1 MMSVM
6 EYASDVNK
14 KTDYILELCKKLD
27 IKVNSLEDMLADD
40 DIILLDNEIENTDF
54 DEEESLE
61 EESEKIDDDFED
73 SYVEELEEVE
83 VEATIKK
90 KKNNKSKK
98 DNNNKNENKN
108 EKFAK
113 QKKEMYKHKEKLQSN
128 INTQDDSIVLY
139 TEGMSVAD
147 LANKLDKNVAEII
160 KKLMSLGKIMNLN
173 ATIDFE
179 TAEILALEYG
189 KTLKKDST
197 RDEFNFEELEIIDD
211 ENDLVERPPVIT
223 IMGHVDH
230 GKTTLLDTI
239 RKTNVVAGEA
249 GGITQHIGAY
259 QIIYNDKPITFIDT
273 PGHAAFTEMRAR
285 GASITDI
292 VIIIVAADDGV
303 MPQTKE
309 AIDHAKAAGVPIV
322 VAVNKIDKPNA
333 NPDRVLTEMSQNGIT
348 PDTWGGDTLF
358 VNISAKT
365 GEGIPELLDN
375 LLLIAEMQE
384 LKANPNRYA
393 SGTVI
398 EAKVDKNEGVVSTVL
413 IQNGTLRLGDAVVVG
428 NYAGKIRTLK
438 NDKGENLVEASPSMP
453 VSITGISESPAA
465 GDKFMAFENEKKA
478 KAISEERIRQAK
490 KRSLGSN
497 NSVSLDDLFNRI
509 EAGEK
514 EINVILKADVKGSEE
529 AVKNSLLKLDVEGIR
544 VNVIRSSIGAITES
558 DVVLAAA
565 SKAIIIGFNVRPN
578 NKIVE
583 YAKEKGVDIR
593 LYNIIYKVVEE
604 MEAAMKGKLEPI
616 YEEKVLGQAEVR
628 KLFKFSKVGTI
639 AGSYIISG
647 IVRRDAKA
655 RIIRDGVVIYDGNIN
670 SIAREKDQVKEVKQ
684 GIECGITIENY
695 NDIKEGDIIEAYEI
709 VEVKR

>member
-1 MMSVM
+1 MMSVL
-6 EYASDVNK
+6 EYANDVNK
-14 KTDYILELCKKLD
+14 SVEFIFSLCKKLD
-27 IKVNSLEDMLADD
+27 IDVNQEDDMLQDD
-40 DIILLDNEIENTDF
+40 DIILLDNEIENTDEALEVN
-54 DEEESLE
+54 EEEATL
-61 EESEKIDDDFED
+61 ESEDFDD
-73 SYVEELEEVE
+73 SYEEELEEVK
-83 VEATIKK
+83 VVATVKKK
-90 KKNNKSKK
+90 KKNPKK
-98 DNNNKNENKN
+98 DNKDNKDEY
-108 EKFAK
+108 AM

-128 INTQDDSIVLY
+128 INTEDDSIVLY

-147 LANKLDKNVAEII
+147 FANVLGKNVAEII
-160 KKLMSLGKIMNLN
+160 KKLMGLGKIMNLN

-179 TAEILALEYG
+179 TAEILALEFG
-189 KTLKKDST
+189 KTLKKDTT
-197 RDEFNFEELEIIDD
+197 RDEANFEELEIID
-211 ENDLVERPPVIT
+211 EEKDLRERPPVIT

-259 QIIYNDKPITFIDT
+259 QIIYKDKPITFIDT

-303 MPQTKE
+303 MPQTRE

-333 NPDRVLTEMSQNGIT
+333 NPERVLTEMSQNGVT

-365 GEGIPELLDN
+365 GEGIDELLDN

-398 EAKVDKNEGVVSTVL
+398 ESKMDKSLGVVSTIL
-413 IQNGTLRLGDAVVVG
+413 IQNGTLRLGDAIVVG
-428 NYAGKIRTLK
+428 NNAGKVRTLK
-438 NDKGENLVEASPSMP
+438 NDKGENLVEATPSMP
-453 VSITGISESPAA
+453 VSITGISDSPSA
-465 GDKFMAFENEKKA
+465 GDKFMAFESEKKA
-478 KAISEERIRQAK
+478 KAIAEERKLAAK
-490 KRSLGSN
+490 KKNANNGGSI
-497 NSVSLDDLFNRI
+497 SLDDLFNRI

-514 EINVILKADVKGSEE
+514 EINVVLKADVKGSEE

-565 SKAIIIGFNVRPN
+565 SKAIIIGFNIRPN

-616 YEEKVLGQAEVR
+616 FEEKVLGQAEVR

-639 AGSYIISG
+639 AGSYITSG
-647 IVRRDAKA
+647 IIRRDAKA
-655 RIIRDGVVIYDGNIN
+655 RVIRDGVVIYDGNIN

-695 NDIKEGDIIEAYEI
+695 NDIKEGDIIEAYEV
-709 VEVKR
+709 VEVAR

>member
-1 MMSVM
+1 MMSVS
-6 EYASDVNK
+6 EYAIDVDK
-14 KTDYILELCKKLD
+14 SVEDIFELCKKLNITANQED
-27 IKVNSLEDMLADD
+27 DMLSDD
-40 DIILLDNEIENTDF
+40 DIILLDNEIENGSTNNDREEINDF
-54 DEEESLE
+54 SEEE
-61 EESEKIDDDFED
+61 FED
-73 SYVEELEEVE
+73 SYEDELEEVE
-83 VEATIKK
+83 IKATIKSNK
-90 KKNNKSKK
+90 KTPKNKKDDRDSKKN
-98 DNNNKNENKN
+98 DD
-108 EKFAK
+108 FAK

-128 INTQDDSIVLY
+128 VSTVDDSIILY
-139 TEGMSVAD
+139 TEGMNVAD
-147 LANKLDKNVAEII
+147 FANVLNMNVAEVL

-173 ATIDFE
+173 AAIDFE
-179 TAEILALEYG
+179 TAEILALDFG

-197 RDEFNFEELEIIDD
+197 RDETNFEELEIIDD
-211 ENDLVERPPVIT
+211 EKDLVPRPPVIT

-239 RKTNVVAGEA
+239 RKTNVALGEA

-259 QIIYNDKPITFIDT
+259 QIIYNDRPITFIDT

-285 GASITDI
+285 GASVTDI

-322 VAVNKIDKPNA
+322 VAVNKIDKPGA
-333 NPDRVLTEMSQNGIT
+333 NPDRVMTEMSQNGIT

-375 LLLIAEMQE
+375 LLLIADMQE

-398 EAKVDKNEGVVSTVL
+398 ESKMDKALGVVSTVL
-413 IQNGTLRLGDAVVVG
+413 IQNGTLRLGDALVVG
-428 NYAGKIRTLK
+428 NYAGKVRSLK
-438 NDKGENLVEASPSMP
+438 NDRGENLVEATPSMP
-453 VSITGISESPAA
+453 VSITGISESPSA

-478 KAISEERIRQAK
+478 KAISEQRIAIARK
-490 KRSLGSN
+490 KNLN
-497 NSVSLDDLFNRI
+497 TNTSVSLDDLFGRI

-529 AVKNSLLKLDVEGIR
+529 AVKNSLLRLDVEGIK

-558 DVVLAAA
+558 DIVLAAA
-565 SKAIIIGFNVRPN
+565 SNALIIGFNIRPN
-578 NKIVE
+578 NKILE

-616 YEEKVLGQAEVR
+616 YEEKVLGEAEVR

-639 AGSYIISG
+639 AGSYVTDGII
-647 IVRRDAKA
+647 RRDAKA
-655 RIIRDGVVIYDGNIN
+655 RVIRDSVIIYDGNIG

-684 GIECGITIENY
+684 GLECGITIEGY
-695 NDIKEGDIIEAYEI
+695 NDIKENDIIEAYEI
-709 VEVKR
+709 VEIKR

>member
-1 MMSVM
+1 MMSVY
-6 EYASDVNK
+6 EYANDVDK
-14 KTDYILELCKKLD
+14 SLDYIFDLCKKLNIAANQED
-27 IKVNSLEDMLADD
+27 DMLSDD
-40 DIILLDNEIENTDF
+40 DIILLDNEIENMIGSEEEKEEEIF
-54 DEEESLE
+54 DEGTFDDSYE
-61 EESEKIDDDFED
+61 EELD
-73 SYVEELEEVE
+73 EVKQE
-83 VEATIKK
+83 ITANKK
-90 KKNNKSKK
+90 KHNKNNKESRKEESK
-98 DNNNKNENKN
+98 NNE
-108 EKFAK
+108 FAK

-128 INTQDDSIVLY
+128 VKTADDTIVLY
-139 TEGMSVAD
+139 TDGMNVTD
-147 LANKLDKNVAEII
+147 FANVLGLNVAEVI

-173 ATIDFE
+173 AAIDFE
-179 TAEILALEYG
+179 TAEIVALDYG
-189 KTLKKDST
+189 KTLKKDTT
-197 RDEFNFEELEIIDD
+197 RDETNFEELEIIDN
-211 ENDLVERPPVIT
+211 EKDLVYRPPVIT

-239 RKTNVVAGEA
+239 RKTNVASGEA

-259 QIIYNDKPITFIDT
+259 QIVYNDRPITFIDT

-285 GASITDI
+285 GASVTDI

-333 NPDRVLTEMSQNGIT
+333 NPERVMTEMSQNGIT

-375 LLLIAEMQE
+375 LLLIADMQE

-398 EAKVDKNEGVVSTVL
+398 ESKMDKSLGVVSTVL

-438 NDKGENLVEASPSMP
+438 NDCGENLVEATPSMP

-478 KAISEERIRQAK
+478 KAISEQRIAVARK
-490 KRSLGSN
+490 KSLN
-497 NSVSLDDLFNRI
+497 TTTSVSLDDLFGRI

-529 AVKNSLLKLDVEGIR
+529 AVKNSLLKLDVEGIK
-544 VNVIRSSIGAITES
+544 VNVIRSSIGSVTES
-558 DVVLAAA
+558 DIVLAAA
-565 SKAIIIGFNVRPN
+565 SNALIIGFNIRPS
-578 NKIVE
+578 NKIME

-604 MEAAMKGKLEPI
+604 MEAAMKGKLAPE
-616 YEEKVLGQAEVR
+616 YEEKVLGSAEVR

-639 AGSYIISG
+639 AGSYITDG

-655 RIIRDGVVIYDGNIN
+655 RVIRDGIIIYDGNIN

-684 GIECGITIENY
+684 GLECGITIENF

>member
-1 MMSVM
+1 MMSVL
-6 EYASDVNK
+6 EYANDVNK
-14 KTDYILELCKKLD
+14 SVEFVFNLCKKLD
-27 IKVNSLEDMLADD
+27 IDVSQEDDMLQDD
-40 DIILLDNEIENTDF
+40 DIILLDNEIENTDEALDVNEEDTTLDNEEF
-54 DEEESLE
+54 D
-61 EESEKIDDDFED
+61 D
-73 SYVEELEEVE
+73 SYEEELEEVK
-83 VEATIKK
+83 VVATVKKK
-90 KKNNKSKK
+90 KKNPKK
-98 DNNNKNENKN
+98 DNKDNKDEY
-108 EKFAK
+108 AM

-128 INTQDDSIVLY
+128 INTEDDSIVLY

-147 LANKLDKNVAEII
+147 FANVLGKNVAEII
-160 KKLMSLGKIMNLN
+160 KKLMGLGKIMNLN

-179 TAEILALEYG
+179 TAEILALEFG
-189 KTLKKDST
+189 KTLKKDTT
-197 RDEFNFEELEIIDD
+197 RDEVNFEELEIID
-211 ENDLVERPPVIT
+211 EEKDLQERPPVIT

-259 QIIYNDKPITFIDT
+259 QIIYKDKPITFIDT

-303 MPQTKE
+303 MPQTRE

-333 NPDRVLTEMSQNGIT
+333 NPERVLTEMSQNGVT
-348 PDTWGGDTLF
+348 PDSWGGDTLF

-365 GEGIPELLDN
+365 GEGIDELLDN

-398 EAKVDKNEGVVSTVL
+398 ESKMDKSLGVVSTVL
-413 IQNGTLRLGDAVVVG
+413 IQNGTLRLGDAIVVG
-428 NYAGKIRTLK
+428 NNAGKVRTLK
-438 NDKGENLVEASPSMP
+438 NDKGENLVEATPSMP

-465 GDKFMAFENEKKA
+465 GDKFMAFESEKKA
-478 KAISEERIRQAK
+478 KAIAEERKLAAK
-490 KRSLGSN
+490 KKNANSGG
-497 NSVSLDDLFNRI
+497 SVSLDDLFNRI

-565 SKAIIIGFNVRPN
+565 SKAIIIGFNIRPN

-616 YEEKVLGQAEVR
+616 FEEKVLGQAEVR

-639 AGSYIISG
+639 AGSYITSG
-647 IVRRDAKA
+647 IIRRDAKA
-655 RIIRDGVVIYDGNIN
+655 RVIRDGVVIYDGNIN

-695 NDIKEGDIIEAYEI
+695 NDIKEGDIIEAYEV

>member
-1 MMSVM
+1 MMSVA
-6 EYASDVNK
+6 EYASDVNMK
-14 KTDYILELCKKLD
+14 IENIFELCKKLE
-27 IKVNSLEDMLADD
+27 IKVNDKDDMLSDD
-40 DIILLDNEIENTDF
+40 DIILLDNEIENLNEDDIDTVKEDNIDTDF
-54 DEEESLE
+54 D
-61 EESEKIDDDFED
+61 D
-73 SYVEELEEVE
+73 SYGEDLREVNK
-83 VEATIKK
+83 VSGVKK
-90 KKNNKSKK
+90 KKKTYKE
-98 DNNNKNENKN
+98 ENKN
-108 EKFAK
+108 NNFAK
-113 QKKEMYKHKEKLQSN
+113 EKKEMYKHKEKLQSN
-128 INTQDDSIVLY
+128 VNAGDDSIALY
-139 TEGMSVAD
+139 SENMSVSDFASV
-147 LANKLDKNVAEII
+147 LGVNVTDVI

-173 ATIDFE
+173 AVIDFE
-179 TAEILALEYG
+179 TAEIVAIDYN
-189 KTLKKDST
+189 KTLKKDTT
-197 RDEFNFEELEIIDD
+197 RDETNFEELEIIDN
-211 ENDLVERPPVIT
+211 EVDLVSRPPVIT

-322 VAVNKIDKPNA
+322 VAVNKIDKPEA
-333 NPDRVLTEMSQNGIT
+333 NIERVMTEMSQNGVT
-348 PDTWGGDTLF
+348 PDEWGGDTLF

-375 LLLIAEMQE
+375 LLLISEMQE

-398 EAKVDKNEGVVSTVL
+398 ESKLDKNAGVVSTVL

-438 NDKGENLVEASPSMP
+438 NDKGDNLTFASPSMP
-453 VSITGISESPAA
+453 VSITGISQSPAA

-478 KAISEERIRQAK
+478 KAISEERLESARKKNIRT
-490 KRSLGSN
+490 N
-497 NSVSLDDLFNRI
+497 NSVSLDDLFGRI

-514 EINVILKADVKGSEE
+514 EINVILKADVRGSEE
-529 AVKNSLLKLDVEGIR
+529 AVKNSLLKLDVEGIK

-558 DVVLAAA
+558 DIVLAAA
-565 SKAIIIGFNVRPN
+565 SNALIIGFNIRPN
-578 NKIVE
+578 NKIAQ

-604 MEAAMKGKLEPI
+604 MEAAMKGKLAPE

-628 KLFKFSKVGTI
+628 KIFKFSKVGTI
-639 AGSYIISG
+639 AGSYVVDGIIK
-647 IVRRDAKA
+647 RDAKA

-670 SIAREKDQVKEVKQ
+670 TVAREKDQVKEVKQ
-684 GIECGITIENY
+684 GLECGITIENF
-695 NDIKEGDIIEAYEI
+695 NDIKENDIIEDYEI

>member
-1 MMSVM
+1 MMTVY

-14 KTDYILELCKKLD
+14 SIDYVFDLCKKLN
-27 IKVNSLEDMLADD
+27 IAVNNENDMLSDD
-40 DIILLDNEIENTDF
+40 DIILLDNEIDNTEVNENNEEVVEDNVN
-54 DEEESLE
+54 EEEFDDSYE
-61 EESEKIDDDFED
+61 EELDEVKI
-73 SYVEELEEVE
+73 VT
-83 VEATIKK
+83 TIKK
-90 KKNNKSKK
+90 KKKNPKKENK
-98 DNNNKNENKN
+98 DNA
-108 EKFAK
+108 FAL

-128 INTQDDSIVLY
+128 INTQDDTIVLY
-139 TEGMSVAD
+139 TEGMSVSE
-147 LANKLDKNVAEII
+147 LANVLSRNVAEVI
-160 KKLMSLGKIMNLN
+160 KLLMGLGKMMNLN
-173 ATIDFE
+173 AAIDFE
-179 TAEILALEYG
+179 TAEIVALEFG
-189 KTLKKDST
+189 KTLKKDTT
-197 RDEFNFEELEIIDD
+197 RDEFNFEELEIID
-211 ENDLVERPPVIT
+211 EEKDLVERPPVVT

-230 GKTTLLDTI
+230 GKTTLLDSI

-259 QIIYNDKPITFIDT
+259 QIVYNDKPITFIDT

-285 GASITDI
+285 GASVTDI

-322 VAVNKIDKPNA
+322 VAVNKIDKPTA
-333 NPDRVLTEMSQNGIT
+333 NPERVLTEMSQHGVT

-365 GEGIPELLDN
+365 GEGIPELLEN
-375 LLLIAEMQE
+375 LLLISEMQE

-398 EAKVDKNEGVVSTVL
+398 ESKVDKFEGVVSTIL
-413 IQNGTLRLGDAVVVG
+413 IQNGTLRLGDALVVG
-428 NYAGKIRTLK
+428 NYAGKIRTLR
-438 NDKGENLVEASPSMP
+438 NDKGENLVEAGPSMP
-453 VSITGISESPAA
+453 VSITGISESPSA

-478 KAISEERIRQAK
+478 KLISEQRVLLAK
-490 KRSLGSN
+490 KKSMVGN
-497 NSVSLDDLFNRI
+497 TSVSLDDLFNRI

-529 AVKNSLLKLDVEGIR
+529 AVKNSLLKLDVEGIKI
-544 VNVIRSSIGAITES
+544 NVIRSSIGAISEG
-558 DVVLAAA
+558 DIVLASA
-565 SKAIIIGFNVRPN
+565 SNAIIIGFNIRPN
-578 NKIVE
+578 NKMVE

-604 MEAAMKGKLEPI
+604 MEAAMKGKLDPE

-639 AGSYIISG
+639 AGSYVTDGII
-647 IVRRDAKA
+647 RRDAKA

-684 GIECGITIENY
+684 GLECGITIENF
-695 NDIKEGDIIEAYEI
+695 NDIKENDIIEAYEI
-709 VEVKR
+709 VEIKR